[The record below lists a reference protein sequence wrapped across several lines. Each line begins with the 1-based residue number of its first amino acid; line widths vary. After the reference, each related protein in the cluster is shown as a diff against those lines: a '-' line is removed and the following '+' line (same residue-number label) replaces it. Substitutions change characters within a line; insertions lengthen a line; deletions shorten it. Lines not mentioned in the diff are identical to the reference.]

1 MKTNIKSLIILCTL
15 GLVGA
20 FNASAAISYNASGVA
35 EIREEQNLRFE
46 TLNLADFVFNTDA
59 SVGIDYQK
67 EASMVIQWV
76 ADREEAKALQ
86 MLIDN
91 LTVVSNEET
100 ASLFVEESDSLNS
113 GEFVYNEDTVID
125 YQKEARLLIKLIADN
140 EEAKVVQQFIG
151 E

>member
-1 MKTNIKSLIILCTL
+1 MKTNIKSLIIICTL
-15 GLVGA
+15 GLVGV

-46 TLNLADFVFNTDA
+46 TLNSADFVFNTDA

-100 ASLFVEESDSLNS
+100 ASLFVGESDSLNS
-113 GEFVYNEDTVID
+113 GEFVYNEDKVID